1 MTAPKQNDGVELV
14 ALRHALGH
22 YGDFERAG
30 NPGHGDGL
38 LRHVVAAQR
47 VKRAAE
53 QLRRDELVEAGAHDA
68 HLHALVDYLAFD
80 DVDGHDGSSLLL
92 YELGSTLNDSNRLV
106 FHVLEQVPH
115 AVRLGLQVTAV
126 VLLGRDLDGHALGD
140 LQVEAGKA
148 VHLIGVVGEQA

>member
-1 MTAPKQNDGVELV
+1 MTSSSG
-14 ALRHALGH
+14 
-22 YGDFERAG
+22 Y
-30 NPGHGDGL
+30 
-38 LRHVVAAQR
+38 VVAAQR

-92 YELGSTLNDSNRLV
+92 YELSPTLNGTNRLV

-115 AVRLGLQVTAV
+115 AVRLGLQVAACSCSWGSISVAT
-126 VLLGRDLDGHALGD
+126 RS
-140 LQVEAGKA
+140 E
-148 VHLIGVVGEQA
+148 ISR